1 MPKPLRVSPPESSAS
16 SEVQAPR
23 TKGRRQFSAA
33 EKQRILRVAD
43 ACSHGELGAM
53 LRKEGLY
60 HSQLADWRAQLAKS
74 GRAGLSPKRS
84 GPAPKLDAK
93 DREILAL
100 NRKVEKL
107 ARELGIV
114 NGLVELQKKAQALI
128 AAMRENYLPSAASM
142 PRSTAAR

>member
-33 EKQRILRVAD
+33 EKQRILGAAD
-43 ACSHGELGAM
+43 ACRHGELGGL
-53 LRKEGLY
+53 LRKEGIY
-60 HSQLADWRAQLAKS
+60 HSQLADWRTQWATS
-74 GRAGLSPKRS
+74 GSSGLSRKRS

-100 NRKVEKL
+100 SSKNRKLV
-107 ARELGIV
+107 RELGIV

-128 AAMRENYLPSAASM
+128 AAMREEEP
-142 PRSTAAR
+142 PCTR